1 VRLAGAV
8 PARPA
13 PGNRA
18 GRTAL
23 RAAAVGLAAVGD
35 EISRWPLLGGDVD
48 RGLRGGRVR
57 FAGGATLRIRLT
69 GVRWV
74 TNAVIDGT
82 ARWRQASGW
91 VTARLTVRV
100 AHGVVVRLTAR
111 WRVYARPGQRAVITG
126 SAAGARLAATATAP

>member
-1 VRLAGAV
+1 M
-8 PARPA
+8 
-13 PGNRA
+13 
-18 GRTAL
+18 
-23 RAAAVGLAAVGD
+23 
-35 EISRWPLLGGDVD
+35 
-48 RGLRGGRVR
+48 R

-82 ARWRQASGW
+82 ARWQQASGW